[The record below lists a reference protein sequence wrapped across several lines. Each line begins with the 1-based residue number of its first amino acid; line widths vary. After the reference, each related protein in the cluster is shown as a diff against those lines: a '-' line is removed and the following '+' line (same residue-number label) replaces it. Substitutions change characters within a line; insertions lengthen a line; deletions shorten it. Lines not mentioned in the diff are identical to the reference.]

1 MCRVYSNVDNIQ
13 DIFFQCFCFSFNM
26 FNKNIYIS
34 MCAHDQWTSYF
45 PHSMLKS
52 FFPFF
57 TQFLFHYKNFGWKN
71 HPFLRIGKC
80 LLETV
85 VGKYM
90 ECNIMLYSIPP
101 IHIPKCLSHSKRM
114 ILCVFGKIF
123 PTCQCCEG
131 NPKSE

>member
-1 MCRVYSNVDNIQ
+1 MTVCRVYSNVDNIQ

-26 FNKNIYIS
+26 FNKIYYIS

-85 VGKYM
+85 VGK
-90 ECNIMLYSIPP
+90 
-101 IHIPKCLSHSKRM
+101 IHGMQHNVVQHPSNTHSKVFKSFETNDSVCVWKNLSHLPM
-114 ILCVFGKIF
+114 L
-123 PTCQCCEG
+123 
-131 NPKSE
+131 